1 MGSIIWD
8 LPFSLMLGLKFVSN
22 LIHTPMAEDLKVSK
36 ISAYINTDGIKVIK
50 KSIITPT
57 APIRNAGYPNNL
69 LREISDTPPN
79 PAAMIRSMVVSSYI
93 PIFFDISEI

>member
-57 APIRNAGYPNNL
+57 APIRV
-69 LREISDTPPN
+69 RISY
-79 PAAMIRSMVVSSYI
+79 ISSFYSCHIFGSMVDSQVINRKQDAKYQVI
-93 PIFFDISEI
+93 EP